1 MYRGTGNRLSM
12 SIWPKDLAAIEESLD
27 LKFMKADDFEA
38 KRKVINGA
46 PEELKT
52 VIVKLEQ
59 ATNDGNNKQKED
71 DEEKTE
77 VQ

>member
-1 MYRGTGNRLSM
+1 M

>member
-1 MYRGTGNRLSM
+1 M

-59 ATNDGNNKQKED
+59 ATNDGNSKQKEVD
-71 DEEKTE
+71 AEKPE
-77 VQ
+77 LQ